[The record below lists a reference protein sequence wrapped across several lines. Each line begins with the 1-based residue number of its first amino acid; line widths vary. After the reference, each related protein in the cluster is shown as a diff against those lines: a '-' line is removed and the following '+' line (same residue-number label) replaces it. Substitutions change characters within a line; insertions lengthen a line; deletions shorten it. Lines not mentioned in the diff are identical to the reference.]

1 METQGYQSNLKFNF
15 KQFKELFILGESK
28 IV

>member
-1 METQGYQSNLKFNF
+1 METQGYRSNLKFNF
-15 KQFKELFILGESK
+15 KQFKELLILGKNK

>member
-1 METQGYQSNLKFNF
+1 METQGYKSNLKFNF
-15 KQFKELFILGESK
+15 KQFKELLIWGESK